1 MSVGPQRVDLHE
13 LGERGKK
20 AVGCTV
26 ALDMSTLVERTI
38 AALRVNHNVLAAL
51 VPTLSQETLS
61 DPSGATGW
69 TVAQALSHIGSGAE
83 IGRKPIATAAGER
96 VEVEDNQAV
105 WARWDASPPA
115 VQAAEFVRHDE
126 AYLETV
132 EALSTEQRDS
142 LMIDLGFLPEPV
154 PLLVALG
161 MRLNEVANHA
171 WDVRVGVDP
180 SATVDQ
186 ESAELL
192 VELFRGPL
200 AFLLGFSAKAD
211 VIEQEVRLA
220 IPGGALQI
228 TDAVAVTD
236 SVDRPTATFEA
247 PAEAVVRLLSGRLGP
262 EHSAGVTVTGNVTL
276 DELRKVFPGY

>member
-1 MSVGPQRVDLHE
+1 M
-13 LGERGKK
+13 
-20 AVGCTV
+20 T
-26 ALDMSTLVERTI
+26 TLVDRTL
-38 AALRVNHNVLAAL
+38 AVLRANHDTLAAL
-51 VPTLSQETLS
+51 VPTLSEENLS
-61 DPSGATGW
+61 APSGATEW
-69 TVAQALSHIGSGAE
+69 SVAQALSHLGSGAE
-83 IGRKPIATAAGER
+83 IGRKPISRAAGEL
-96 VEVEDNQAV
+96 VEAEDNQAI
-105 WARWDASPPA
+105 WARWDASSPA
-115 VQAAEFVRHDE
+115 DQAAEFVKQDE
-126 AYLETV
+126 AYLETG
-132 EALSTEQRDS
+132 EALNTEQRDS

-180 SATVDQ
+180 AATVDQ

-211 VIEQEVRLA
+211 AIKREVRLA
-220 IPGGALQI
+220 IPGGALKI
-228 TDAVAVTD
+228 TDAVTMTD
-236 SVDRPTATFEA
+236 SVVHPTATFEG

-262 EHSAGVTVTGNVTL
+262 EHAAGVTVTGNVTL